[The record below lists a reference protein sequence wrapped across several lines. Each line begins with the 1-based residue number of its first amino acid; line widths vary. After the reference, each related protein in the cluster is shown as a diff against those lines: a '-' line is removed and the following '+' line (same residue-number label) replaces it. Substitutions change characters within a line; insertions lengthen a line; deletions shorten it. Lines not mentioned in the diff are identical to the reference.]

1 LLTHWWSKF
10 SDTVDNILLRSNVHT
25 CSLSD
30 LEKSRFK
37 AKGCLNK
44 DGICKARFPHL
55 IVPQSTINF
64 EDSYITLKKS
74 ESMLNTITPCIT
86 YCFRCNTDVTS
97 LLSGTSIKAVISYVF
112 DYIVKPSLK
121 THQIFATAYNIFDK
135 NANLDA
141 DDAS

>member
-1 LLTHWWSKF
+1 
-10 SDTVDNILLRSNVHT
+10 VDDILLRSNVHT

-37 AKGCLNK
+37 AKGCLNE
-44 DGICKARFPHL
+44 DGICKARFPCF
-55 IVPQSTINF
+55 IVPQTTINF
-64 EDSYITLKKS
+64 EDGTLKKS

-86 YCFRCNTDVTS
+86 YLFRGNTDVTS
-97 LLSGTSIKAVISYVF
+97 LLSGTSIKAVISYVS
-112 DYIVKPSLK
+112 DYIVKPSPK
-121 THQIFATAYNIFDK
+121 RHQIFVTAYNIFDK